1 MNLRQQ
7 IVTERIAEVATT
19 LNLPHDKAF
28 VRLAH
33 HLITGQSIH
42 AFDPSDLTEGGQDKQ
57 IDVLSIEEGTDQ
69 ATVYILQVKNTE
81 SFSSK
86 KLSISPLKF
95 PERLPWLSHAA
106 FFV

>member
-69 ATVYILQVKNTE
+69 QPCT
-81 SFSSK
+81 SFRLK
-86 KLSISPLKF
+86 TQKASPQT
-95 PERLPWLSHAA
+95 P
-106 FFV
+106 